1 MNVGQRLKSLREM
14 KGLTVNKLANNAGL
28 SQSFLRDIE
37 LGNKNPTVET
47 LSLFCEALDIS
58 LCEFFDEHNCE
69 INPCLISSIK
79 RLNNYQQMKLSE
91 MINSLLLNES

>member
-14 KGLTVNKLANNAGL
+14 KGLTVNRLANNAGL

-58 LCEFFDEHNCE
+58 LSEFFNDENNE
-69 INPCLISSIK
+69 INPCLISSVK
-79 RLNNYQQMKLSE
+79 RLNDFQQLKLSE
-91 MINSLLLNES
+91 FINSFLKND